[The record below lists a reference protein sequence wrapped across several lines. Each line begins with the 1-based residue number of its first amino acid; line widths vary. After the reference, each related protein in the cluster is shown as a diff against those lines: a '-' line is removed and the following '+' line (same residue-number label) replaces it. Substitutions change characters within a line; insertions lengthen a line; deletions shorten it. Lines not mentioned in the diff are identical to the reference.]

1 MIKFMAMEKKQNKK
15 IEKEYEKKKWEKP
28 KSFINK

>member
-15 IEKEYEKKKWEKP
+15 IEKEYEKKKNERNLRV
-28 KSFINK
+28 S